1 MRGFYESRVY
11 FPGKPPDLQ
20 PRTPDRP
27 VWSVSPPFRELF
39 SRIVWPSDVWHVLEH
54 ESHVYHFKETTT
66 LAWTF
71 SPLTTHHTYSRA
83 AGLGGARN
91 DSSTLSMLLDTQ
103 LAGRPNGRPARCG
116 PKQNSPEGCER
127 MSPLNFGAIYIY
139 IYIYICG
146 ILRQRSFLELF
157 MDTGGFLWCW
167 WFSVWCRSFHI
178 PPTSSDHLC
187 GFGCPLA
194 RAPLRENVS

>member
-139 IYIYICG
+139 IYMWHTAT
-146 ILRQRSFLELF
+146 EKLF
-157 MDTGGFLWCW
+157 GAIHGHR
-167 WFSVWCRSFHI
+167 WFSVVLVVFCLVPVVSYTSDILRPLVWIWMPARSC
-178 PPTSSDHLC
+178 T
-187 GFGCPLA
+187 
-194 RAPLRENVS
+194 AP

>member
-139 IYIYICG
+139 IYVAYCDREAFWSYSWTPVVFCG
-146 ILRQRSFLELF
+146 A
-157 MDTGGFLWCW
+157 GGFL
-167 WFSVWCRSFHI
+167 FGAGRFIYLRH
-178 PPTSSDHLC
+178 PPTTCVDLD
-187 GFGCPLA
+187 A
-194 RAPLRENVS
+194 RSLVHRSVRT